1 MWRTEI
7 KASSRNIQTMPI
19 EKILMFFLA
28 LFCWASA
35 IQSQT
40 SVDVERERPVI
51 ETRLRKY
58 STYLLR
64 GDSMSNVG
72 MYAVNGTIGCKKGPK
87 ILAAAGG
94 WIRSGVK
101 NDSHHVTFKI
111 ASLTANGDLVIE
123 SGNAEG
129 MSDKG
134 ELKYAFRYVVVWK
147 NENGIWKIYR
157 DVGL

>member
-1 MWRTEI
+1 MRI
-7 KASSRNIQTMPI
+7 K
-19 EKILMFFLA
+19 KILMILPA
-28 LFCWASA
+28 LFCWVSA

-40 SVDVERERPVI
+40 TLDVERERPMI
-51 ETRLRKY
+51 ETRLREY
-58 STYLLR
+58 STYLLH
-64 GDSMSNVG
+64 GDSVSIAG
-72 MYAVNGTIGCKKGPK
+72 MYAVDGTIGCKKGPE

-101 NDSHHVTFKI
+101 NDSRHVTFNI
-111 ASLTANGDLVIE
+111 VTLTGNGDLLIE

-129 MSDKG
+129 RSDKG

-147 NENGIWKIYR
+147 NENGIWKLYR